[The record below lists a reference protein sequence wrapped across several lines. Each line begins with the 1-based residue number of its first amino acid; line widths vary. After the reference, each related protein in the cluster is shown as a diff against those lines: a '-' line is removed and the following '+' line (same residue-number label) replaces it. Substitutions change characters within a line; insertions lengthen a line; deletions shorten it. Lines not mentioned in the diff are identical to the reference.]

1 MPGMTKRSQSLADQ
15 LRAAIDASGKTR
27 YRLAQECEIDES
39 ALAKFYHGTR
49 SFPINRLE
57 RLAEVL
63 GYEITLREIG
73 QKRATSKRN

>member
-1 MPGMTKRSQSLADQ
+1 MTKRSQNFADQ

-27 YRLAQECEIDES
+27 YRLAQECDIDES

-63 GYEITLREIG
+63 GYEIVLTKKVQEPAP
-73 QKRATSKRN
+73 KKKD